1 MFKNFLL
8 VGLGGAIG
16 SMVRYAAY
24 LFVGTKT
31 FPFATLTVNIIGSF
45 IIGLVLAFSLK
56 DESFLN
62 NWKLFL
68 ATGICGGFTTFSA
81 FSAENVV
88 LLQNE
93 KYALALVYILL
104 SIITGI
110 AAAWFGFSVVTNNKI

>member
-8 VGLGGAIG
+8 AGLGGAIG

-24 LFVGTKT
+24 LLIGTRA
-31 FPFATLTVNIIGSF
+31 FPFATLAVNIIGSF
-45 IIGLVLAFSLK
+45 VIGLVLAFSLK
-56 DESFLN
+56 DESFSN

-93 KYALALVYILL
+93 KYGLVVVYILL
-104 SIITGI
+104 SVISGI
-110 AAAWFGFSVVTNNKI
+110 AAAWLGFSVIVNNK

>member
-24 LFVGTKT
+24 MLVGTKT
-31 FPFATLTVNIIGSF
+31 FPFATLTVNILGSF

-81 FSAENVV
+81 LSAENVQ
-88 LLQNE
+88 LLQTG
-93 KYALALVYILL
+93 KYALALFYIAA
-104 SIITGI
+104 SIIVGI
-110 AAAWFGFSVVTNNKI
+110 AAAWLGFKLINPHS

>member
-24 LFVGTKT
+24 VLVGTKT

-93 KYALALVYILL
+93 KYGLALVYILV

-110 AAAWFGFSVVTNNKI
+110 VAAWLGFSVVINNKI

>member
-24 LFVGTKT
+24 VFVGAKT

-45 IIGLVLAFSLK
+45 IIGLVLAVSLK

-93 KYALALVYILL
+93 KYGLALVYILL
-104 SIITGI
+104 SIIAGI
-110 AAAWFGFSVVTNNKI
+110 VAAWLGFNLAATNK